1 MSRDHLLRELNAR
14 ADLAGRMTAQ
24 ADEILSLARRYA
36 DTLRAGG
43 TLFFAGNGGSAA
55 DAQHIATEYVVRY
68 HAARRPFAATA
79 LTTDSSLLTAA
90 GNDLGFTE
98 LFARQVEAFCR
109 PGDLLILHSTSGE
122 SPNLLRAAEAARAGG
137 VATVALLGK
146 GGGRLR
152 AKVDA
157 SLIVPSDV
165 TSHIQEI
172 HLAIQH
178 LIVELVEE
186 ELVKSDK

>member
-68 HAARRPFAATA
+68 RAARRPFAATA